1 MATQDE
7 LDALHRVANIP
18 ASDATYTDTLLA
30 SYIDSSS
37 SIEAAAAR
45 IWRERAALLAGMV
58 DTTESGSS
66 RKLSDLHKNALG
78 MAAGLDGVDVVT
90 RTGRSFTTPI
100 ERQ

>member
-18 ASDATYTDTLLA
+18 ASDETYTDTLLA
-30 SYIDSSS
+30 TYIDSSA

-45 IWRERAALLAGMV
+45 IWRERAAVMAGMV

-66 RKLSDLHKNALG
+66 RKLSQLSENALKL
-78 MAAGLDGVDVVT
+78 AVGLDGVDVAT
-90 RTGRSFTTPI
+90 RSGRSFTTPI
-100 ERQ
+100 ERI